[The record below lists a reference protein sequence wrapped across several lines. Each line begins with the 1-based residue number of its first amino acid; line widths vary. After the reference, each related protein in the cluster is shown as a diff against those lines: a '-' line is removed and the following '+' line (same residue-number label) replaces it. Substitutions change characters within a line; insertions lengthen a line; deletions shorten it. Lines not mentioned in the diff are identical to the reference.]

1 MSLNG
6 QHKIMTSKA
15 IWKKTEYPTA
25 KNGYKVYSCFACGG
39 GSTMGYKLAGF
50 DVIGANDID
59 PQMAEIYKKNHNP
72 KHYHLMDIRSLVL
85 EKDLPEDMF
94 KLDILDGSPP
104 CSSFSMAGSR
114 EKKWGEKK
122 KFREGQAEQTLD
134 DLFFDFIDLA
144 KRLQPKIVI
153 AENVKGLISGNAKQ
167 YVIEINQAF
176 SEAGYDAQL
185 FLLNGSNMGV
195 PQRRERVFFVARR
208 KDLNLPKI
216 VLDFNEKPVLFGDI
230 RTDQGIRRPMNPE
243 TKMYGLWKHRKKSDA
258 NYSTIAMRIMGKKS
272 YFSETIVHDDK
283 VPSTLVSGSSYY
295 LYNEPMEVS
304 SNDLIS
310 IQSFP
315 QDYDFIKNSYG
326 FIKYVLGMSVPP
338 RMTEGV
344 AREVAKQLL
353 DLAK

>member
-1 MSLNG
+1 M
-6 QHKIMTSKA
+6 KA
-15 IWKKTEYPTA
+15 IWSKKDYPKK

-59 PQMAEIYKKNHNP
+59 PQMAEIYQKNHSP

-85 EKDLPEDMF
+85 EKNLPEEMF
-94 KLDILDGSPP
+94 DLDILDGSPP

-114 EKKWGEKK
+114 EEKWGEKK

-167 YVIEINQAF
+167 YVIEINEAF
-176 SEAGYDAQL
+176 QQAGYDAQL

-195 PQRRERVFFVARR
+195 PQRRERVFFIARR
-208 KDLNLPKI
+208 KDLKLPKI
-216 VLDFNEKPVLFGDI
+216 TLDFNEAPVFFKDI
-230 RTDQGIRRPMNPE
+230 RTDAGLQPSLNPE
-243 TKMYGLWKHRKKSDA
+243 TKMYGLWKHRKKSDSSYA
-258 NYSTIAMRIMGKKS
+258 AISHRIYGKKS
-272 YFSETIVHDDK
+272 YFSENIVHDDK
-283 VPSTLVSGSSYY
+283 VCQTIVSGSGYY
-295 LYNEPMEVS
+295 LYDKAKHVS

-315 QDYDFIKNSYG
+315 QDYDFVKNSHG

-338 RMTEGV
+338 LMTAGV
-344 AREVAKQLL
+344 AKEVEKQLL
-353 DLAK
+353 SHIVKG

>member
-1 MSLNG
+1 MEI
-6 QHKIMTSKA
+6 KPKA
-15 IWKKTEYPTA
+15 IWYKKDLPKV

-39 GSTMGYKLAGF
+39 GSTMGYKLAGY
-50 DVIGANDID
+50 DMIGANDID

-72 KHYHLMDIRSLVL
+72 KHYHLMDIRSLVQL
-85 EKDLPEDMF
+85 KDLPEEMF
-94 KLDILDGSPP
+94 NLDILDGSPP

-176 SEAGYDAQL
+176 SDAGYDAQL

-195 PQRRERVFFVARR
+195 PQRRERVFFIARR
-208 KDLNLPKI
+208 KDLNLPKMS
-216 VLDFNEKPVLFGDI
+216 LEFNEEPVTFGDI
-230 RTDQGIRRPMNPE
+230 RTDKGLQRDINPE
-243 TKMYGLWKHRKKSDA
+243 TKMYQLWSHRKKSDA
-258 NYSTIAMRIMGKKS
+258 NFSTIAHRLLNKKS
-272 YFSETIVHDDK
+272 FFSETILHDDK
-283 VPSTLVSGSSYY
+283 IPPTLVSGSSYY
-295 LYNEPMEVS
+295 LYDIAKDVS

-315 QDYDFIKNSYG
+315 QDYDFIKNSYS
-326 FIKYVLGMSVPP
+326 FIKYVLGMSVAPL
-338 RMTEGV
+338 MMCGL
-344 AREVAKQLL
+344 AKQVQIQLL
-353 DLAK
+353 DRLK

>member
-1 MSLNG
+1 M
-6 QHKIMTSKA
+6 KA
-15 IWKKTEYPTA
+15 IWYKKDLPKE

-39 GSTMGYKLAGF
+39 GSSFGYKLAGY
-50 DVIGANDID
+50 DMIGANDID

-72 KHYHLMDIRSLVL
+72 KHYHLMDIRSLVQL
-85 EKDLPEDMF
+85 KDLPEELF
-94 KLDILDGSPP
+94 NLDILDGSPP

-176 SEAGYDAQL
+176 LDAGYDAQL

-195 PQRRERVFFVARR
+195 PQRRERVFFIARR

-216 VLDFNEKPVLFGDI
+216 SLDFNEKPITFGEI
-230 RTDQGIRRPMNPE
+230 RTDKGIQRPINPE
-243 TKMYGLWKHRKKSDA
+243 TKMYQLWSHRKKSDA
-258 NYSTIAMRIMGKKS
+258 NFSTIAQRLLNKS
-272 YFSETIVHDDK
+272 SFFSETILHDDK
-283 VPSTLVSGSSYY
+283 VPPTLVSGSSYY
-295 LYNEPMEVS
+295 LYDKAFDVS

-310 IQSFP
+310 IQTFP
-315 QDYDFIKNSYG
+315 QDYDFIKNSYS
-326 FIKYVLGMSVPP
+326 FIKYVLGMSVPSL
-338 RMTEGV
+338 MSYG
-344 AREVAKQLL
+344 VAKQVQLQLL
-353 DLAK
+353 DKLVK